1 MTDITEEVNF
11 YKKNLLKLD
20 THYRV
25 KQVSEYMK
33 DDIDIPHECNGLP
46 EAYYCLNSCNSYT
59 KLIRENE
66 ANDLIVGEGLIKTYP
81 ADKALNIVKKFLKDN
96 LDKELYDLKLSE
108 TELVKQHD
116 MRVVDLKDEDYADE
130 AKPLSKMSFVFPFYK
145 DDDLKLFT
153 GKLADKLYVCGYN
166 YANSM
171 TYSVAVQP
179 FDKHIV
185 LVSLLF
191 EAKYHE
197 EDFTFAKRLYH
208 VTTLSTLNKIK
219 HKGLVPKSKSDKFDY
234 PERVYLFN
242 NATLNVM
249 LDYIETKLAGKDDVA
264 IVLKLDSAK
273 LQNSNAYKNGKM
285 KLYIDHMFDD
295 ISRPANALFT
305 YSTID
310 PKLIEDDI
318 LVVNVENG
326 HITRMKNRK
335 FTEMKGN

>member
-197 EDFTFAKRLYH
+197 EDFTFAKSLYH
-208 VTTLSTLNKIK
+208 VTTADVLSKIK
-219 HKGLVPKSKSDKFDY
+219 RNGLVPKSKSSKFDY
-234 PERVYLFN
+234 PDRVYLFN
-242 NATLNVM
+242 NASQKTM
-249 LDYIETKLAGKDDVA
+249 FDYIETKLHGKDCIA
-264 IVLKLDSAK
+264 AVLKIDGTK
-273 LQNSNAYKNGKM
+273 LQNSNAYRSGKM
-285 KLYIDHMFDD
+285 KFYIDHMFDD
-295 ISRPANALFT
+295 IRTPANALFT
-305 YSTID
+305 YDAIS
-310 PKLIEDDI
+310 PMLIEDAI
-318 LVVNVENG
+318 LLVTVKDGNILEVEDK
-326 HITRMKNRK
+326 MLSDL
-335 FTEMKGN
+335 